1 MTLRFLSGL
10 PRIRQGE
17 PTRQGRH
24 MGQRKPKSDKRQ
36 HARFELLDYALMTGD
51 KAPQPE
57 AQRAIIVDVS
67 LGGLQIRSRMKFTHG
82 DIFRLTVGRA
92 DQSPVVVAA
101 EVRYSIPVEDSD
113 LFATGFKVRPEN
125 NEQRINWVDYV
136 HTVFQSQGETLT
148 H

>member
-1 MTLRFLSGL
+1 
-10 PRIRQGE
+10 
-17 PTRQGRH
+17 
-24 MGQRKPKSDKRQ
+24 MGQRKPKTDKRQ
-36 HARFELLDYALMTGD
+36 HARFELLDYALMQGD
-51 KAPQPE
+51 SKVEPQPDS
-57 AQRAIIVDVS
+57 QRAIIVDVS
-67 LGGLQIRSRMKFTHG
+67 LGGLQIRSRTKFNHG

-101 EVRYSIPVEDSD
+101 EVRYSIAVEESD
-113 LFATGFKVRPEN
+113 LYATGFKVRPEN